1 MTLMRRASRA
11 PAQSDGTPMGETAL
25 MVAAQYGYADA
36 VAILAS
42 AGHLEVGNE
51 YQQRALHV
59 AAMFGRSAAA
69 RVLLRAGARL
79 ESRDG
84 DGATPLALAAEH
96 GHGECALELLW
107 RGADVA
113 AADGDGTTPREAAAA
128 AGRADVAALL
138 EAWARGEL
146 RRWNRTAH
154 AFFPAAFRADVR
166 ATLLA
171 MLGSRGCQEHDA
183 QTQQR
188 RMSPQHHA
196 AAPASAHSPQQ
207 QGSRHPPGCVL
218 APGAN
223 PLRALREHS
232 LLDSLLEAL
241 LLLHMEGP
249 ACRPPPPQPQPG
261 GGT

>member
-1 MTLMRRASRA
+1 MRRRLYRA

-42 AGHLEVGNE
+42 AGQLEVGNE

-69 RVLLRAGARL
+69 RALLRAGASL

-113 AADGDGTTPREAAAA
+113 AADGEGATPREAAAA
-128 AGRADVAALL
+128 AGRADVAAML

-171 MLGSRGCQEHDA
+171 MLGSRHCQDDDGQA
-183 QTQQR
+183 QQR
-188 RMSPQHHA
+188 RPSPQHPA
-196 AAPASAHSPQQ
+196 AAPTSAHSPLLQ
-207 QGSRHPPGCVL
+207 QGSRRPPGCVL

-232 LLDSLLEAL
+232 LLDMLLDAL
-241 LLLHMEGP
+241 LRLHMEGP
-249 ACRPPPPQPQPG
+249 PCMPPPPPPQPG
-261 GGT
+261 GGR

>member
-1 MTLMRRASRA
+1 
-11 PAQSDGTPMGETAL
+11 

-36 VAILAS
+36 VAILAA
-42 AGHLEVGNE
+42 AGQLEVGNE

-69 RVLLRAGARL
+69 RVLLRAGASL

-96 GHGECALELLW
+96 GHGDCALELLW

-113 AADGDGTTPREAAAA
+113 AADGEGATPRDAAAA

-146 RRWNRTAH
+146 RRWSRTAH

-171 MLGSRGCQEHDA
+171 MLGSRRCQERDGL
-183 QTQQR
+183 TQQQR
-188 RMSPQHHA
+188 AEPQHHA
-196 AAPASAHSPQQ
+196 AAPAAAHSPQQ
-207 QGSRHPPGCVL
+207 GSRRLPGCAL
-218 APGAN
+218 APGMN

-232 LLDSLLEAL
+232 LLDALLDAL

-249 ACRPPPPQPQPG
+249 PCRPQPPPQLPPG